1 MPLCKQFIYLPL
13 ISDHLWAQELRTPRD
28 APVDSMGCEA
38 LIELPP
44 VADAKTGRY
53 QVLVALML
61 SSQTK
66 DQTVAQAIRKLQV
79 V

>member
-1 MPLCKQFIYLPL
+1 MP
-13 ISDHLWAQELRTPRD
+13 QELREPRD

-38 LIELPP
+38 LVQRPP
-44 VADAKTGRY
+44 LVDPKTSRY

-66 DQTVAQAIRKLQV
+66 DQTVAEAMRNLQV
-79 V
+79 CLSCRYTAFTSQL